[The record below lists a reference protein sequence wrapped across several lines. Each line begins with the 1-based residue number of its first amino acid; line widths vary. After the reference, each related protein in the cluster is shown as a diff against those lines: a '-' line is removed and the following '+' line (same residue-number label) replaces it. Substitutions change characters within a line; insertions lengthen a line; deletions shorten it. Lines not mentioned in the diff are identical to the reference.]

1 MDKKHKILKISSIV
15 IGIIL
20 ILVVSVILCIS
31 PITKHLIEK
40 YDEQYTG
47 RKITMDWVYVNP
59 FTGYLHFS
67 NLKIYEYKSDSIFI
81 SAKNMN
87 VTIAMRKLLSKN
99 IEISAITLNQPD
111 IVVDKNKKEFNFS
124 DIILKFTPKKTKAN
138 GNAKPSNIH
147 FSILGIKINKG
158 IIWYREKSVPINYF
172 IKDVNIECPGKRW
185 DSDSIDV
192 KYSFYSGPFKGDMR
206 GEYSMNVRKLN
217 YRFLVVVRKFDL
229 KVLEP
234 YIKDLKNYGTYSADL
249 EANIKAKG
257 NFRDA
262 NDVTFT
268 GMLSIH
274 QFHFGKDPKND
285 FGSFEKLQLAIYQL
299 SPKDNKYLFDSVLL
313 THPYF
318 KYEHYDKF
326 DNLQKMF
333 VKKGSNRG
341 GGNSNSSSF
350 NLLTTIGKYIEVLS
364 KNFFRSDYKI
374 NRLAIYNGDFDYN
387 DYAMSQK
394 FALSIKPVDVISD
407 SIDKNQ
413 DRVHITFKT
422 GIKPAG
428 NIDISLSINP
438 KDSGDFDLV
447 YNLQRLPATLFNPY
461 LITYTSY
468 PLNRGIVELNG
479 VWNVRNGMI
488 KSKNHLE
495 VIDPRLAKRVDNK
508 EVKKLPMKLIMS
520 IIRDRGNVIDYQIPI
535 TGNLRR
541 PTFHIGD
548 VIRDALVN
556 ILEKPVTTPYRIRVK
571 ELETDIERS
580 LTLKWELRQF
590 TPDNNQIEFMNKM
603 AEFLSDNPKA
613 YISVQ
618 PHLYEPKEKEN
629 ILLFEARKKYFMA
642 IHNIKSAGFNSND
655 SLTVAQMSIKDKSFN
670 EYLDKHTKSRLVY
683 TTQGKSAL
691 FIGNKEINEHYKQLN
706 RNREKAFL
714 QPFIKKGVLKQVKFA
729 SPESVVPF
737 DGYSFYKIFYHGELP
752 EILLTAYS
760 RMNELN
766 NEVPRKAYKKDR
778 KITKTHSL

>member
-1 MDKKHKILKISSIV
+1 MDKKHKILKISSI
-15 IGIIL
+15 ITGIIL
-20 ILVVSVILCIS
+20 ILVLTVILCIS

-47 RKITMDWVYVNP
+47 RKITLDWVYVNP

-67 NLKIYEYKSDSIFI
+67 NLKIYEYKSDSLFI
-81 SAKNMN
+81 SAKSMN
-87 VTIAMRKLLSKN
+87 VTVALHKLLSKT

-111 IVVDKNKKEFNFS
+111 IMVEKNKKAFNFS
-124 DIILKFTPKKTKAN
+124 DIILKFTPKKTNTNIKAQ
-138 GNAKPSNIH
+138 PSVIH
-147 FSILGIKINKG
+147 FNILGFRINKG
-158 IIWYREKSVPINYF
+158 IIRYREKSVPVNYF
-172 IKDVNIECPGKRW
+172 IKDVDIECPGKRW

-192 KYSFYSGPFKGDMR
+192 KYSFNSGPYKGNMK
-206 GEYSMNVRKLN
+206 GEFSMNVRKLN
-217 YRFLVVVRKFDL
+217 YRFLVVAHKFDL

-234 YIKDLKNYGTYSADL
+234 YVRNLKNYGTYSAFL
-249 EANIKAKG
+249 EANIKATG

-285 FGSFEKLQLAIYQL
+285 FGSFDKLQLAIYQL
-299 SPKDNKYLFDSVLL
+299 SPKDNKYLFDSVSL

-326 DNLQKMF
+326 DNLQEMF
-333 VKKGSNRG
+333 VKKGSNHP
-341 GGNSNSSSF
+341 GGNLNSSAF
-350 NLLTTIGKYIEVLS
+350 NLLTTIGNYIEVLS
-364 KNFFRSDYKI
+364 RNFFRSDYKI
-374 NRLAIYNGDFDYN
+374 NRLAIYNGDFNYN
-387 DYAMSQK
+387 DYALSQK

-407 SIDKNQ
+407 SIDKNR
-413 DRVHITFKT
+413 DRVKIIFKT
-422 GIKPAG
+422 GIKPSG

-438 KDSGDFDLV
+438 KDSADFDLV

-468 PLNRGIVELNG
+468 PLNRGIIELKG
-479 VWNVRNGMI
+479 VWNVRNGII

-495 VIDPRLAKRVDNK
+495 VIDPMLSKRVDNK

-520 IIRDRGNVIDYQIPI
+520 IIRDRGNVIDYQVPI

-590 TPDNNQIEFMNKM
+590 IPDKNQIEFMNKM

-613 YISVQ
+613 NITVQ
-618 PHLYEPKEKEN
+618 PHYFEQKEKEN

-642 IHNIKSAGFNSND
+642 IHNIKSEGFNTND
-655 SLTVAQMSIKDKSFN
+655 SLTVAQMSIKDKPFN

-683 TTQGKSAL
+683 TTQEKSIL
-691 FIGNKEINEHYKQLN
+691 FVGNEKINEIYRQLN
-706 RNREKAFL
+706 MNREKAFK
-714 QPFIKKGVLKQVKFA
+714 QPFIKKGVLKQVKFTT
-729 SPESVVPF
+729 PESVIPF
-737 DGYSFYKIFYHGELP
+737 NGYTFYKILYHGELP

-760 RMNELN
+760 QMNELN

-778 KITKTHSL
+778 KKTRTHS